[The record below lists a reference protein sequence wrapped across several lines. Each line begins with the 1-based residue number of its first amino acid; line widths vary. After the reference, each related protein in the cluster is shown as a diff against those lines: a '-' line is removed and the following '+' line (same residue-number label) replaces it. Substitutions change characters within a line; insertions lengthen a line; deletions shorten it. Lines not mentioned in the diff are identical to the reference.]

1 MVILHIAR
9 MPADT
14 CSGVRCA
21 VPGHVRAQKRF
32 ADTALWN
39 LGERVDLD
47 GLSPVFDA
55 ESLDTLPMP
64 YRRPD
69 AAVFHEIY
77 IPRFPAIAKQL
88 RKSGI
93 PYFIVPHGSLR
104 RGAQQHSRLK
114 KTAANLLLFRSFC
127 DRAAGIQC
135 LTEQEKRESVMGKRL
150 FVAPNGVDPQP
161 QTKRRFHSDSTRF
174 VYVGRLDSHVKGL
187 DRMLKAFAAEK
198 AFLLENGCT
207 LDLYGPAEERG
218 VSRADEVRALI
229 AETGTEA
236 LVTLHPAVY
245 GEEKRRVLLDA
256 DVFIQTSRTEGMPL
270 GVLEALSYG
279 LPCLLTEGT
288 SLAQAVSDTG
298 AGRNAGSTVDG
309 IAEALAQFVRDRDRL
324 PQLSANALALSQAY
338 SWDAAARRAIDAYR
352 ALLSNGS

>member
-77 IPRFPAIAKQL
+77 IPRFPTIAKQL

-127 DRAAGIQC
+127 DRAAGI
-135 LTEQEKRESVMGKRL
+135 
-150 FVAPNGVDPQP
+150 PQ
-161 QTKRRFHSDSTRF
+161 RRRP
-174 VYVGRLDSHVKGL
+174 
-187 DRMLKAFAAEK
+187 AA
-198 AFLLENGCT
+198 
-207 LDLYGPAEERG
+207 
-218 VSRADEVRALI
+218 ADQA
-229 AETGTEA
+229 
-236 LVTLHPAVY
+236 
-245 GEEKRRVLLDA
+245 
-256 DVFIQTSRTEGMPL
+256 
-270 GVLEALSYG
+270 ALSFR
-279 LPCLLTEGT
+279 LHTICLCG
-288 SLAQAVSDTG
+288 QARLSCQG
-298 AGRNAGSTVDG
+298 A
-309 IAEALAQFVRDRDRL
+309 
-324 PQLSANALALSQAY
+324 
-338 SWDAAARRAIDAYR
+338 
-352 ALLSNGS
+352 